1 MLELAN
7 MKTSLFTLFLFVCCL
22 SCSSNREENSENE
35 KNTTNSEM
43 TFDKEKWREK
53 DGKDYPFRN
62 RMLNDILYS
71 DTVRS
76 QNKVEILELLG
87 EPDRINENYLYY
99 MIAQKRIGSW
109 PLHTKT
115 MVIMLNDDN
124 TVEWIKIHD

>member
-1 MLELAN
+1 
-7 MKTSLFTLFLFVCCL
+7 MKTGLILLILFPACF
-22 SCSSNREENSENE
+22 SCNTTREEDSENE
-35 KNTTNSEM
+35 GKTAELEM
-43 TFDKEKWREK
+43 AFDKTKWEDK
-53 DGKDYPFRN
+53 EGKDYPFRE

-76 QNKVEILELLG
+76 QSKDGVLELLG
-87 EPDRINENYLYY
+87 KPDRINENYLYY

-115 MVIMLNDDN
+115 LVIKLTDNN